1 MRPYFL
7 KTASLKTSA
16 VAALFLL
23 IHISGSA
30 QEIKPDGPTI
40 IKDTASGKLSD
51 YDEIVIK
58 RKSDKDSKVTVEIK
72 DKQVFINGKPV
83 TDFDDD
89 NLAVRIKTTR
99 VLDGWNFSSMGDLEM
114 PETGEPPMAPMTIFR
129 DGGGPAMEI
138 RRDFVFGGANRA
150 MLGVMSE
157 SPEKEGAGARVREV
171 TKGSAAEKAGLKP
184 GDLITK
190 VDEIAI
196 TNPNELSD
204 AVHHYKPK
212 DKIVLTFTRDGK
224 SQKATATLGEG
235 RKNIRFNR
243 SFGPNPG
250 PNADVETFKL
260 DRDAFN
266 LDREAYNMDKAAR
279 EYNYRYFTPGGNSP
293 RLGIKAQDLEDGKGA
308 KVLEV
313 AEESPAAKAGI
324 KEGDI
329 ITRFDGKNVED
340 ANSLKMLA
348 WDKRTQPA
356 VKISILRDGKAM
368 DLDLKTPKK
377 LKSADL

>member
-7 KTASLKTSA
+7 RTSAIKIAALKTSS
-16 VAALFLL
+16 VAALLL
-23 IHISGSA
+23 LLHFSGSA
-30 QEIKPDGPTI
+30 QEMKPDKPTVI
-40 IKDTASGKLSD
+40 RDTAAGKLSD

-89 NLAVRIKTTR
+89 NVAVRIKTTR
-99 VLDGWNFSSMGDLEM
+99 VMDGWNFSSPGDLQM
-114 PETGEPPMAPMTIFR
+114 PEPGEPPMAPMTIFR
-129 DGGGPAMEI
+129 DDEGLLNI
-138 RRDFVFGGANRA
+138 QRDLVLSGTNRA

-157 SPEKEGAGARVREV
+157 SPEKEGAGARVKEV
-171 TKGSAAEKAGLKP
+171 TKGSAAEKAGLKA

-190 VDEIAI
+190 VDEIVI

-235 RKNIRFNR
+235 RKNIRINR
-243 SFGPNPG
+243 SFGPNPDME
-250 PNADVETFKL
+250 AFKL
-260 DRDAFN
+260 DRDA
-266 LDREAYNMDKAAR
+266 YNMDKANR
-279 EYNYRYFTPGGNSP
+279 EYNYRYFTPGGNGP
-293 RLGIKAQDLEDGKGA
+293 RLGIKAQDTEDGKGA

-313 AEESPAAKAGI
+313 AEESPAAKAGL

-329 ITRFDGKNVED
+329 ITRFEGKNVED

-348 WDKRTQPA
+348 WDKRTQPS